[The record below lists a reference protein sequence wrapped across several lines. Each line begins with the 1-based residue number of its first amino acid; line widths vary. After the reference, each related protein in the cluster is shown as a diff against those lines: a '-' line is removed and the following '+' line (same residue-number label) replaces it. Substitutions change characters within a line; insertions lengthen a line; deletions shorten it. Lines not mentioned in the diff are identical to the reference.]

1 MALFK
6 NGVEIARMSGA
17 LSAADIIRWVKT
29 QNVQ

>member
-17 LSAADIIRWVKT
+17 VSAPDIVRWIESHGA
-29 QNVQ
+29 